1 MSYAQDTVVSVEK
14 SRAEIERIL
23 QRYGATKF
31 MYGCDTAKA
40 VICFEAKAKMVKFEL
55 PLPDRSDR
63 RFKYTEHRRRVRT
76 DDEAYKA
83 WEQACRT
90 RWRALALCVK
100 AKLEAV
106 SSGITTFE
114 SEFLAHFVMP
124 NGKTLGEVAIPQLE
138 AAVLNGQMP
147 QLLIGNG

>member
-1 MSYAQDTVVSVEK
+1 MIYAQDTSVSVEK
-14 SRAEIERIL
+14 SRAEVERTL

-40 VICFEAKAKMVKFEL
+40 VICFEAKGKMVKFEL
-55 PLPDRSDR
+55 PLPDRNDPKFR
-63 RFKYTEHRRRVRT
+63 VTPHRRHRRT
-76 DDEAYKA
+76 DEETYLA

-106 SSGITTFE
+106 ASGITSFE

-124 NGKTLGEVAIPQLE
+124 NGQTLGEVAIPQLE
-138 AAVLNGQMP
+138 EATKAGRMP
-147 QLLIGNG
+147 QLLLCN